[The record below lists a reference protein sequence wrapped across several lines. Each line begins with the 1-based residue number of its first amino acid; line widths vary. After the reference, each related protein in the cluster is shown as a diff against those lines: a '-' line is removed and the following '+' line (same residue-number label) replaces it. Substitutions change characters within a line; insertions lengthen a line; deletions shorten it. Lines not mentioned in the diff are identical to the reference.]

1 MRRAGILACAAAVLA
16 AACVMAA
23 EPPAAAPPA
32 AASPATPAVDS
43 RPPGQ
48 KLYGRYCLTCH
59 QADGGGVP
67 NMQPPIAGGAWV
79 KGDPKALALFVMTG
93 GFGSAERK
101 DSAVD
106 NVMPGFPQLSDE
118 DLAQLLTY
126 IRAKFGGGASEVTAA
141 EVAEARATLPAPR

>member
-1 MRRAGILACAAAVLA
+1 MPGRFQFIALAAAVLA
-16 AACVMAA
+16 AAGALAA
-23 EPPAAAPPA
+23 DPPAATAP
-32 AASPATPAVDS
+32 VDT

-67 NMQPPIAGGAWV
+67 NMQPPIVGGSWV
-79 KGDPKALALFVMTG
+79 KGDSKALALFVLTG
-93 GFGSAERK
+93 GFNSAERK

-118 DLAQLLTY
+118 DLAEILSY
-126 IRAKFGGGASEVTAA
+126 IRAKFGGGASPVTAT
-141 EVAEARATLPAPR
+141 EVAEARATLK